1 MARRLKTYT
10 TSAGFFDLAI
20 AAPSMKAA
28 LEAWGSTSNL
38 FHQGFARL
46 SDDPKIVAAT
56 MARPGQILRRPVGT
70 SGAFTEHA
78 ELPKVRDISRG
89 IRAPT
94 KGRLKSGR
102 PAPPP
107 PVHEKAARADAVTF
121 DREQKRRERQSR
133 REEATQEKERERRD
147 RAVAAA
153 TTALEDGKRAHEAS
167 VAKIQKA
174 RAALDRKLDAEEAR
188 WKKKQEQL
196 ERALR
201 QARSPSHLRLV

>member
-78 ELPKVRDISRG
+78 ELPNVRDISRSL
-89 IRAPT
+89 RAPA
-94 KGRLKSGR
+94 KGRAKTRR
-102 PAPPP
+102 PAAP
-107 PVHEKAARADAVTF
+107 PVDEKTARAAAVTF

-153 TTALEDGKRAHEAS
+153 TTALEDGKRAHEAGI
-167 VAKIQKA
+167 AEIEKA
-174 RAALDRKLDAEEAR
+174 RAALDRKQDAEEAR

-196 ERALR
+196 ESALR
-201 QARSPSHLRLV
+201 QARSPHLRLV

>member
-78 ELPKVRDISRG
+78 ELPKIQDISQG
-89 IRAPT
+89 SRAAVKVRRANT
-94 KGRLKSGR
+94 GK
-102 PAPPP
+102 PAPR
-107 PVHEKAARADAVTF
+107 PVNEKTARAAAVAF
-121 DREQKRRERQSR
+121 GREQKRRERQSR
-133 REEATQEKERERRD
+133 REERAQEKERERGN

-153 TTALEDGKRAHEAS
+153 AAALEEGKRAHEAS
-167 VAKIQKA
+167 VAKIEKA

>member
-78 ELPKVRDISRG
+78 ELPNVRDISRG
-89 IRAPT
+89 IRALP
-94 KGRLKSGR
+94 KGRAKTGR
-102 PAPPP
+102 PAPK
-107 PVHEKAARADAVTF
+107 PVDEKAARAAAVTF

>member
-70 SGAFTEHA
+70 TGAFTEHA
-78 ELPKVRDISRG
+78 ELPKVQDISRG
-89 IRAPT
+89 IRAPA
-94 KGRLKSGR
+94 KGRAKTGR
-102 PAPPP
+102 PAPK
-107 PVHEKAARADAVTF
+107 PVDEKAARAAAVTF

-147 RAVAAA
+147 RAVTAA